1 MRYSTQYNVLND
13 ENDLQLQEYQ
23 SVHTLKQAPGSTE
36 EVVPKISE
44 YEQAGGHRL
53 RRFWWRAFVGVF
65 GPIIVTAYFITLWRV
80 YLEPIDPESS
90 VAFGPPGATWIFYS
104 WFVVGVIGLNLSMYG
119 MEGVEAAMLMEPHWQ
134 AGDAMK
140 LMMHADN
147 TWSGPGGW
155 MKTLKR
161 VWQTGRGRGQIQL
174 PSALWFLLTLPS
186 MFVFTAYPLSGLTME
201 MTAGFL
207 HGASGGI
214 GPMVTGFSYANFNER
229 NMGDAFAGARVTWT
243 NALDARVS
251 GHGAVYTPAGFDRS
265 QHAFLQKLPTIFPKD
280 DGMSNVFLAAQAENP
295 IEGSVWGLLL
305 QYNCSIVE
313 KTTDLWILN
322 NRNASAVRMSSTG
335 YTSYQTEGGAQTIVV
350 RNQTDN
356 LMTNKWVDNMY
367 AVMEMGYDTWPNK
380 SSMDLLMK
388 SDADAVF
395 TKNTACYFNEASNVT
410 GDYPN
415 IDQEQVFEV
424 LLWQTLL
431 NISYGAADTPRPQYN
446 FTLAH
451 NLTELYAAYDYR
463 GIPNANTPPSP
474 QNTTAK
480 LAPPPMSA
488 IGIQCK
494 AASSVG
500 TAIING
506 KSSTYTS
513 FVRTDTPINIQ
524 TARCAQRLTA
534 SVPSLVLPQF
544 GQEWLSTLFSSAAAP
559 PPLYASSV
567 TSDEDVDA
575 GYGYMVQLGYLQPE
589 QLKKSMLRSYAAY
602 AVQLMFNGGQG
613 FTTRDGSHI
622 GFRNPNVTE
631 FVTGTVITRGVMPAA
646 IPVGLFV
653 AWALVASVLGMLYGF
668 RRRWSAILDGYAMFR
683 LGTEVDDGVKRRVGK
698 WSNTLEVEECEG
710 LREVP
715 GLVGDVKSELAIG
728 RIGLVWSHRA
738 EKGKLYE

>member
-1 MRYSTQYNVLND
+1 MRYSTQYNVLGD

-23 SVHTLKQAPGSTE
+23 SVHSLKQASISTE
-36 EVVPKISE
+36 EAIPKISE

-53 RRFWWRAFVGVF
+53 RRFWWRAFIGVF

-80 YLEPIDPESS
+80 YLAPIDPESL

-134 AGDAMK
+134 AGDGMK

-155 MKTLKR
+155 MKTIKR
-161 VWQTGRGRGQIQL
+161 VWQTGRGLDQIQL

-186 MFVFTAYPLSGLTME
+186 MFVFTAYPISGLTME

-207 HGASGGI
+207 HGTNDGI

-243 NALDARVS
+243 NALDARIS
-251 GHGAVYTPAGFDRS
+251 GHGAVYTPAGFDRF
-265 QHAFLQKLPTIFPKD
+265 QHQFLQKRPTILPKD
-280 DGMSNVFLAAQAENP
+280 DGISRIFLAAQAENP
-295 IEGSVWGLLL
+295 IEGSAWGLLL
-305 QYNCSIVE
+305 QYNCSIIE
-313 KTTDLWILN
+313 KTTDL
-322 NRNASAVRMSSTG
+322 RVPQQSQRVCSS
-335 YTSYQTEGGAQTIVV
+335 Y
-350 RNQTDN
+350 TDN
-356 LMTNKWVDNMY
+356 LMTNKWVDNLY

-388 SDADAVF
+388 SDPNAVF

-410 GDYPN
+410 GYYPN
-415 IDQEQVFEV
+415 IDQEQIFEV
-424 LLWQTLL
+424 LLWQSLL

-446 FTLAH
+446 FTLPH
-451 NLTELYAAYDYR
+451 NLTDLYAAYDYR
-463 GIPNANTPPSP
+463 GIPKSNNPPSQ
-474 QNTTAK
+474 QNKTAQ

-500 TAIING
+500 TAHING

-534 SVPSLVLPQF
+534 SVPSLVLPQV

-589 QLKKSMLRSYAAY
+589 QLRKSMLGSYAAY
-602 AVQLMFNGGQG
+602 AVQLMYNGGQG

-622 GFRNPNVTE
+622 GFHNPNVTE
-631 FVTGTVITRGVMPAA
+631 FVAGTVITRGVMPAA
-646 IPVGLFV
+646 IPVVLFV

-683 LGTEVDDGVKRRVGK
+683 LGGGGKRRVGM

-728 RIGLVWSHRA
+728 RIGLVRSQKA
-738 EKGKLYE
+738 EKGKLFE